1 MKKNNLWNANEVSS
15 ILDSKIY
22 GSNEWVAN
30 NVSIDSRTVKKGDL
44 FIALNGPNYDGYNF
58 LKDAFEN
65 GAIASIVNK
74 IPQSLKSQNFIKV
87 NDTFKALNQLGIA
100 GRERGEYHVIGITGS
115 VGKTTTKDFLSK
127 ILETL
132 STCHSSYENNNN
144 KFGVPLSLAKIPR
157 NTNYVVQEIG
167 MSYPGE
173 ISKLSEL
180 LKPNLSI
187 ITSIGTSH
195 IANFKNI
202 NQIALAKSEIF
213 YEMSNNATVLL
224 PKNNTKYSILHN
236 EAIKAGIKN
245 VFSFGDDINNHA
257 KLIDASFFKNHFIV
271 KAEIFGEFIKFKLN
285 GHLSHNIY
293 NALSSILASK
303 LLGLEIKD
311 CGEILQEITLKPGR
325 GKVKRFY
332 TKSGGQG
339 TLIDDCYNSSLES
352 MSSSIMSLRNISNNR
367 PVLILGD
374 ILELGKHSSDKHE
387 SLIPLIVDSNPRVVI
402 SIGKEMTNILK
413 KLKLDCQKFSFNNSL
428 NASSKV
434 LALINDNDY
443 VLIKGSNGMKLKTIV
458 KKLEANTP
466 AKNQFKHNNEESH
479 NVI

>member
-1 MKKNNLWNANEVSS
+1 M
-15 ILDSKIY
+15 
-22 GSNEWVAN
+22 
-30 NVSIDSRTVKKGDL
+30 KKGDL
-44 FIALNGPNYDGYNF
+44 FIALKGPNYDGHNF

-65 GAIASIVNK
+65 GAIAAVVNK
-74 IPQSLKSQNFIKV
+74 IPQSLELQNFIKV
-87 NDTFKALNQLGIA
+87 KDTFKALNQLGIA
-100 GRERGEYHVIGITGS
+100 GRERGDFNVIGITGS

-127 ILETL
+127 ILETF

-180 LKPNLSI
+180 LRPNLSI
-187 ITSIGTSH
+187 ITSVGTSH

-202 NQIALAKSEIF
+202 NQIAMAKSEIF
-213 YEMSNNATVLL
+213 YEMSKNASVIL
-224 PKNNTKYSILHN
+224 PKNNTKYSILLN
-236 EAIKAGIKN
+236 EAKKAGIKN
-245 VFSFGDDINNHA
+245 IFSFGDDIHTHA
-257 KLIDASFFKNHFIV
+257 KLIDAKFFENHFII
-271 KAEIFGEFIKFKLN
+271 KAEIFGEIIKFKLN

-303 LLGLEIKD
+303 ILGLEIKD

-325 GKVKRFY
+325 GKIQQFY
-332 TKSGGQG
+332 TKFGGQG
-339 TLIDDCYNSSLES
+339 TLIDDCYNSSFES
-352 MSSSIMSLRNISNNR
+352 MSSSITSLRNISNNR

-374 ILELGKHSSDKHE
+374 ILELGKHSSYKHE
-387 SLIPLIVDSNPRVVI
+387 LLIPLIEECNPRVVI

-413 KLKLDCQKFSFNNSL
+413 KIRVDCEKFAFNNSF
-428 NASSKV
+428 NASSKI

-443 VLIKGSNGMKLKTIV
+443 VLIKGSNGMKLKIIV
-458 KKLEANTP
+458 RQLETYIP
-466 AKNQFKHNNEESH
+466 PKNQLKQINEESQ